1 MTRPGVYTL
10 MTRKLRRATLI
21 HNEKAGDRRHSRG
34 DLVELLERAGYS
46 VAYFP
51 AKHSDLA
58 EALGHPAEI
67 VVAAGG
73 DGTVARVVAQARSE
87 GPLIAILPLGTAN
100 NIASSLGIAGS
111 PKHLVD
117 AWQEPR
123 LRSYYPISASGPWGT
138 RRLTEGIG
146 FGAFEQAMHEIP
158 RKFRVKRA
166 REFVRE
172 VIIDAPPES
181 LEIGIEDES
190 IAGRFA
196 VLEITAIPLI
206 GPRLPLA
213 PAADPSDRDLDICF
227 VGDSGAEREDFA
239 RWLDDPESTEAV
251 PVSSRRAQRL
261 TIAGQFRRVRLDSKL
276 WDGEPDPRAGNPWP
290 VIGIGTEPQPLHF
303 LVSD

>member
-1 MTRPGVYTL
+1 MA
-10 MTRKLRRATLI
+10 RKLRRATLI
-21 HNEKAGDRRHSRG
+21 HNDKAGDRRHSRN
-34 DLVELLERAGYS
+34 DLIELLERAGYS

-51 AKHSDLA
+51 AKHTDLA

-67 VVAAGG
+67 VVSAGG
-73 DGTVARVVAQARSE
+73 DGTVARVVREARAE
-87 GPLIAILPLGTAN
+87 GPPIAILPLGTAN
-100 NIASSLGIAGS
+100 NIANSLGIGGS
-111 PKHLVD
+111 PKDLV
-117 AWQEPR
+117 AGWQEARTRP
-123 LRSYYPISASGPWGT
+123 YYPISASGPWGM
-138 RRLTEGIG
+138 RRLTEGVG

-213 PAADPSDRDLDICF
+213 PDADPSDRDLDICF
-227 VGDSGAEREDFA
+227 VGDSDAERRSFA
-239 RWLDDPESTEAV
+239 KWLDDPDAAERV
-251 PVSSRRAQRL
+251 PVSTRRAQRL
-261 TIAGQFRRVRLDSKL
+261 TIAGQFRRMRLDGKL
-276 WDGEPDPRAGNPWP
+276 WDGEPDLRTAAPWP
-290 VIGIGTEPQPLHF
+290 VIGIATEPQPLHF